1 MPKTIIGKSFIID
14 GEVSSSD
21 QLVIEGTVKGT
32 IQSDA
37 SVVVDS
43 GAIVEAQINSPEV
56 EISGRLIGNV
66 LASSKVEL
74 KENSQVVGNLKAP
87 SILIADGASFKG
99 NVNMDC

>member
-74 KENSQVVGNLKAP
+74 KENSHVVGNLKAP

-99 NVNMDC
+99 NVDMDC

>member
-21 QLVIEGTVKGT
+21 QLVIQGTVKGT
-32 IQSDA
+32 IQSDE

-43 GAIVEAQINSPEV
+43 GAIVEAQIKSPEV

-74 KENSQVVGNLKAP
+74 KENSHVVGNLKAP

-99 NVNMDC
+99 NVDMDC